1 MRHELT
7 VFLFTFGLFLGMLL
21 FLEIGRRIAVRRRK
35 EDAGTAGEGIGAV
48 DGAVFALL
56 GLLIAFTFS
65 GASSRFDTRRQ
76 LIVEET
82 NDIGTAY
89 LRLDLLPADLQPA
102 LRESFRRYLDARIE
116 VYRKLPDLTAAKKSL
131 AEANEL
137 QKQIWRQAV
146 AASRAEGASL
156 VSADPTASRAERD
169 DRYHDDPNHGEPNA
183 STDGRLRNAFRIG
196 AGSFVISGLWHDRQ
210 QSAQLVS
217 YAWVRAGRGVRCVC
231 HNGYRVPALWF
242 DSSGRLRP
250 GFSRPA
256 REHESRYSESRAEI
270 EIFEEGRSSFAIVVL
285 GDIVLPADNKWFTRV
300 VVAAAVIEALSSLDL
315 HYPKVNKEKL
325 KELAAA
331 KKALL
336 AAK

>member
-21 FLEIGRRIAVRRRK
+21 FLEIGRRIAVRRMR
-35 EDAGTAGEGIGAV
+35 EDSGAAGEGVGAV

-116 VYRKLPDLTAAKKSL
+116 VYRKLPDIAAAKESL
-131 AEANEL
+131 AKANEL

-146 AASRAEGASL
+146 VASRAEGAPPAVPIL
-156 VSADPTASRAERD
+156 LLPALNAMIDITTTRTMATQMHPPTS
-169 DRYHDDPNHGEPNA
+169 
-183 STDGRLRNAFRIG
+183 RLRDAFRIG
-196 AGSFVISGLWHDRQ
+196 AGSVATGGLWHDRQ
-210 QSAQLVS
+210 QGAPLVP
-217 YAWVRAGRGVRCVC
+217 YAWLRAGHGFCCVC
-231 HNGYRVPALWF
+231 HTGYRVSTLGL
-242 DSSGRLRP
+242 DSSGRFRP
-250 GFSRPA
+250 SFGRPA
-256 REHESRYSESRAEI
+256 RDDESLGS
-270 EIFEEGRSSFAIVVL
+270 GKRS
-285 GDIVLPADNKWFTRV
+285 
-300 VVAAAVIEALSSLDL
+300 
-315 HYPKVNKEKL
+315 
-325 KELAAA
+325 
-331 KKALL
+331 
-336 AAK
+336 